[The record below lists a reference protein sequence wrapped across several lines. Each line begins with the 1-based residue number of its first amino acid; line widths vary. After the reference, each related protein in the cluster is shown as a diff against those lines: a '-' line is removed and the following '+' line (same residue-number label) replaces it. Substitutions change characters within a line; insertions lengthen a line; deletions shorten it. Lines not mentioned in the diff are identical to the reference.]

1 MKLGLQF
8 VTPLWFATARMFLGT
23 LCLFAFLALQGQ
35 LRIPERDDLSIL
47 ISVGIFQIGV
57 PVSLIHTGLLY
68 LEAGRS
74 AILVFT
80 IPLWVLP
87 MAFFF
92 LGDRPTR
99 AKLGG
104 MVLGLL
110 GIGVMF
116 HPQVFDFTDVNALI
130 GNGFM
135 LLASFSFAIAIV
147 LVRRHPWTSPIIQ
160 LIPWQMLLGTGFIFI
175 AANLIEG
182 FYDIQWTGTLVAI
195 MAYNGPVAS
204 AFAFWAYVTVSRS
217 LPAMSTSLGSLG
229 VPVMGVVSSV
239 LILGEPV
246 TPTMMAGLMLISL
259 GVLAVT
265 YDDLK
270 VMKSSNPL
278 K

>member
-8 VTPLWFATARMFLGT
+8 VTPLWFATTRMFLGA
-23 LCLFAFLALQGQ
+23 LCLFAYLAFQGQ
-35 LRIPERDDLSIL
+35 LRIPKRGDLSIL
-47 ISVGIFQIGV
+47 ISVSIFQIGL
-57 PVSLIHTGLLY
+57 PASLIHTGLLY
-68 LEAGRS
+68 MEAGRS

-92 LGDRPTR
+92 LGERPTR

-104 MVLGLL
+104 LGLGLL
-110 GIGVMF
+110 GVGVMF
-116 HPQVFDFTDVNALI
+116 NPQVFDFTNVNALI
-130 GNGFM
+130 GNGIM
-135 LLASFSFAIAIV
+135 LLASFSFAIAIII
-147 LVRRHPWTSPIIQ
+147 VRRHAWTSPIIQ
-160 LIPWQMLLGTGFIFI
+160 LMPWQMLLGAVII
-175 AANLIEG
+175 LVAANLIEG
-182 FYDIQWTGTLVAI
+182 FYDIQWSGALVAI

-204 AFAFWAYVTVSRS
+204 AFAFWAYVSVSRA

-229 VPVMGVVSSV
+229 VPVIGIVSSV

-246 TPTMMAGLMLISL
+246 TLTMLAGLVLISF
-259 GVLAVT
+259 GILAVT

-270 VMKSSNPL
+270 YLKTSKSL